1 MKGYLK
7 IVSITLITLLFSLI
21 LAYRDWQNDDVK
33 FGCGI
38 VYDIPYDYK
47 INDVPGENYVVIN
60 MEAPLPYYRWVLRA
74 KEEFNLKPAKMPIYK
89 RNEKILV
96 LGSLLP
102 RRIKPLLASEG
113 MRIGDDILIMP
124 EVDFDPPLLLVGVYN
139 PTPRKICVLK
149 RVLDSFRS
157 ERYYNYKYIFYH
169 MLTPLSMEDEIQ
181 ELQRS
186 IPWDVLEARARS
198 IFGVSDEEAW
208 EIGVHYLNKSYIV
221 LGGEG
226 MEGGLEIDVLV
237 PNPPMDKVHEWVV
250 EVRKYVPED
259 MPVIF
264 AFTEKRYIVGEPDI
278 GVTPIK
284 KENTSETPIEGDINS
299 EQDENIRLFYSLVIV
314 VTGLVVASAYII
326 TCYIRKDVSV

>member
-186 IPWDVLEARARS
+186 IPWNVLEARARS
-198 IFGVSDEEAW
+198 IFGISDEEAW

-221 LGGEG
+221 LGAESIV
-226 MEGGLEIDVLV
+226 GGLEIDVLV

-264 AFTEKRYIVGEPDI
+264 AFTEKRHIVGEPDVA
-278 GVTPIK
+278 VTPIK
-284 KENTSETPIEGDINS
+284 NKNTHEMPVEEVANEECCERND
-299 EQDENIRLFYSLVIV
+299 QFYI
-314 VTGLVVASAYII
+314 LVVAITGLIIASTFIINRYIM
-326 TCYIRKDVSV
+326 KK